1 MKPQKFWRK
10 EVMSINKC
18 LKSLAEAGRLRIEWA
33 SREMPKYLKLVLGM
47 WERVSVRE
55 CRMFSVCIRFDLFEF
70 SFL

>member
-1 MKPQKFWRK
+1 MKSQKFWSK

-18 LKSLAEAGRLRIEWA
+18 LKSK
-33 SREMPKYLKLVLGM
+33 MPKYLKLVLGM

-55 CRMFSVCIRFDLFEF
+55 CRMFSVCIRFDLFEL